1 MATSRWIRL
10 DVSWDESDWLFD
22 LSGAAAG
29 CWPRLLCMIKRDGVR
44 GQCKAPSLRVLA
56 SKWRVAVTEVEELI
70 DAAVDDGALEVT
82 EDDEWIVTG
91 WEEHQGDPA
100 GKDRTRR
107 HREKK
112 AEQETVEA
120 VEDGLSKDDTE

>member
-1 MATSRWIRL
+1 
-10 DVSWDESDWLFD
+10 
-22 LSGAAAG
+22 
-29 CWPRLLCMIKRDGVR
+29 MIKRDGVR

-91 WEEHQGDPA
+91 WDKYQGDDS
-100 GKDRTRR
+100 KERTRKW
-107 HREKK
+107 REKK
-112 AEQETVEA
+112 AEQEAVEA